1 MKRGDDEMED
11 QTVDVIDENSSIV
24 TIKDKPSKLFF
35 CNMYCYK
42 ILFVLVEGTC
52 DCYHTIIWSSA
63 VKEMVISHFSS
74 CVSVN

>member
-35 CNMYCYK
+35 CYMYCYK
-42 ILFVLVEGTC
+42 ILFVLVE
-52 DCYHTIIWSSA
+52 A
-63 VKEMVISHFSS
+63 VLVTVTTQLFG
-74 CVSVN
+74 VVL